1 MGAKRRLNGS
11 LSGSTVN
18 MSQYEER
25 ESIGNTTLIAA
36 SGPSKRKHKV
46 EQLCWSVILYIEN
59 YYINIKFGKKKFEN
73 CESLLALI

>member
-1 MGAKRRLNGS
+1 
-11 LSGSTVN
+11 

-25 ESIGNTTLIAA
+25 ESICNTTLIAA
-36 SGPSKRKHKV
+36 STPSKRKHKV

-73 CESLLALI
+73 RESLGLMVMGEHFPLNWPKADSVY